1 MFKNVKIF
9 GFLFLAVLL
18 SESCK
23 QSDPPIKEYTL
34 VWSDE
39 FNGNE
44 LDLNKWEIQLGDG
57 SNYGLWRWGNNE
69 AQYYRRDNVSVSD
82 GTLKIKSVREDIM
95 GYEFSSG
102 RIRSLNKGDF
112 KYGKFEASIKMD
124 NTGGLWH
131 AFWLLPTN
139 PARRWPFS
147 GEIDIL
153 EYVGN
158 LPDRVLNYIHFAD
171 VSDNHRSLGK
181 ETFIAADNDF
191 HKYSIE
197 WDENQIIWYRDDT
210 ETFRVARSSDALRDT
225 WPFNAEFHMIL
236 NTAIGGN
243 LGGTINFQGLQ
254 TPKYMNV
261 DYVRVYQRR

>member
-1 MFKNVKIF
+1 MIRINNIF
-9 GFLFLAVLL
+9 YLLAFTVLGL
-18 SESCK
+18 GSCK
-23 QSDPPIKEYTL
+23 QSDPIIKDYVL
-34 VWSDE
+34 VWADE
-39 FNGNE
+39 FNGDE
-44 LDLNKWEIQLGDG
+44 LDLTKWQIQLGDG

-69 AQYYRRDNVSVSD
+69 AQYYRRDNVTVNE

-95 GYEFSSG
+95 DYEFSSA

-112 KYGKFEASIKMD
+112 KYGKIEASIKMD

-131 AFWLLPTN
+131 AFWMLPSN

-181 ETFIAADNDF
+181 ETFITIDQNF

-197 WDENQIIWYRDDT
+197 WDENQIIWFRDDV
-210 ETFRVARSSDALRDT
+210 ETYRVLRTSDALINT
-225 WPFNAEFHMIL
+225 WPFNSEFHLLL
-236 NTAIGGN
+236 NTAVGGN
-243 LGGTINFQGLQ
+243 LGGTIDFQGLQ
-254 TPKYMNV
+254 TPKFMEV
-261 DYVRVYQRR
+261 EYVRVYQRQ